1 MKWVSVK
8 DELPLAVHV
17 EENNFGL
24 SNADREIIFKNSD
37 EKKFIGY
44 FIEANTILNDNGEFL
59 LEGFWAESPCDDD
72 IQYIQNITHWAP
84 IAQA

>member
-24 SNADREIIFKNSD
+24 SNADREILFKNS
-37 EKKFIGY
+37 EGKNFIGY
-44 FIEANTILNDNGEFL
+44 FIEANTILNGTGEFL
-59 LEGFWAESPCDDD
+59 LEGFWAESPCNDD
-72 IQYIQNITHWAP
+72 IQYIQNVTHWTP
-84 IAQA
+84 IAKS